1 MKHSKRYPHY
11 LRGCD
16 KLGIQTPPISWV
28 DDLAI
33 PLATE
38 SPEQMPSLMEDVVA
52 LLHTIFRS
60 HGMTMN
66 FESGKSEGV
75 IMFRGRGA
83 NQCRTNMFDV
93 ERTPCI
99 VAAHQIPIF

>member
-1 MKHSKRYPHY
+1 
-11 LRGCD
+11 
-16 KLGIQTPPISWV
+16 
-28 DDLAI
+28 
-33 PLATE
+33 
-38 SPEQMPSLMEDVVA
+38 
-52 LLHTIFRS
+52 
-60 HGMTMN
+60 MTMN

-99 VAAHQIPIF
+99 VAATNSHILTLKVVATYRHLGARFTMDADIEMEVQTRTVT